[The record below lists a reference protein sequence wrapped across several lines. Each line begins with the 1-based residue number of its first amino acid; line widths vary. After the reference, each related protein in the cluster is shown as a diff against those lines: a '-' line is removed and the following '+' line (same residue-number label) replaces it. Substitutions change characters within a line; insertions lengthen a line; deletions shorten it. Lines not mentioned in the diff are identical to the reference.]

1 MGKVVGID
9 LGTTNSCV
17 AVMEG
22 GKPTVIANAEGFR
35 TTPSVVAYTKNQDQL
50 VGQIAKRQ
58 AVMNPENTFYS
69 VKRFIGRRVDEV
81 NEESKEVSYGVEKAG
96 ANVKVKCPVLGKQFA
111 PEEVSAQV
119 LRKLAEDAGKYLGE
133 TVTQAVITVP
143 AYFNDSQRQATKDA
157 GAIAVAY
164 NLPGCELRLSQ
175 AQVVG
180 IFSGTINNFKQLG
193 CADQAIQVVFRSDGS
208 GTTYNF
214 TKSLAA
220 FSPAWNRSVGVGK
233 SVNWP
238 TGVGAKGNEGVAAN
252 LLQAKGRIGYVES
265 AYVRAGLQAA
275 ALANR
280 SGQLAKP
287 STEEAAKALASIDLG
302 PELTGSNP
310 NPTTGYPIVTFSW
323 VLLYRSGNGT
333 KLPALQKA
341 FGYTLSDAA
350 QADAPA
356 LGFVT
361 LPAPLLNRAR
371 AALATLKP

>member
-1 MGKVVGID
+1 MVHSPICRPQRLRAGA
-9 LGTTNSCV
+9 LACMTSSLV
-17 AVMEG
+17 ALV
-22 GKPTVIANAEGFR
+22 PLAA
-35 TTPSVVAYTKNQDQL
+35 L
-50 VGQIAKRQ
+50 VGCGGPSASLQ
-58 AVMNPENTFYS
+58 
-69 VKRFIGRRVDEV
+69 G
-81 NEESKEVSYGVEKAG
+81 AG
-96 ANVKVKCPVLGKQFA
+96 ASFPAGIYQRWFADLTSREKIRVNYQSVGSGAGVRQFQAGTVDFGASDA
-111 PEEVSAQV
+111 PLTA
-119 LRKLAEDAGKYLGE
+119 AEAAAIQRG
-133 TVTQAVITVP
+133 AVQIPLT
-143 AYFNDSQRQATKDA
+143 A

-361 LPAPLLNRAR
+361 LPGPLLNRAR